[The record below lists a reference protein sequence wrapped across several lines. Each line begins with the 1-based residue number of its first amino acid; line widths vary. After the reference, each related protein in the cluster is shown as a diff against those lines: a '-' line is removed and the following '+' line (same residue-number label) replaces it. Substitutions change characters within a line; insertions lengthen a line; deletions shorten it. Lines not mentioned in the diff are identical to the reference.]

1 MPWPRASGNRI
12 QFSHENG
19 KLMGVL
25 APRPDRFSGNESGT
39 AGIARA
45 KSTTSPRVVDSER
58 SEPD

>member
-25 APRPDRFSGNESGT
+25 ALRDLIDFL
-39 AGIARA
+39 AMRA
-45 KSTTSPRVVDSER
+45 ELPA
-58 SEPD
+58 